1 MPELTFTDILDHQV
15 RRQDAL
21 EKLLQTVRGYISTL
35 RDAGREHAARELE
48 GAIFQIDADRE
59 HADREQIDER
69 MKAASPETRSA
80 IFALIVGRID
90 GGPKDR

>member
-59 HADREQIDER
+59 HIDER